1 MAEQMAIEQLYSNIL
16 LLNNIDTTA
25 LEEKIIVKFAK
36 TNDNPGEL
44 FDSPSDIEIQEGE
57 QIYVGIYI
65 GADTDE
71 PIWQDYTWR
80 LYNYEELHI
89 NNAVHID
96 IRYGFLENDTY
107 KFTEEK
113 NNEGNL
119 IPTGKSKEN
128 ATYKGVFVTQDP
140 SVMEEDW
147 YPGFNNNITAENYFW
162 TRYIPKEKS
171 NFFYKVKL
179 YKNAN
184 KNEEIINIY
193 KFFENSSTSKY
204 YPSVIYYELIQI
216 SNGIEQVVSESS
228 CSYQLV
234 YKIINSDGD
243 EELSITEELAPVD
256 GAIQLN
262 IQTDENENKE
272 GAQTNSE
279 EVEDNQQ
286 TATPRKEVIQIIF
299 NFSKNNQIF
308 YTETKEI
315 NYRTEE
321 SIAKLAI
328 NANDIV
334 ASIANAKLQF
344 SEAGLQIRDGAF
356 VILNNSGE
364 KVFYSNNGNLELSG
378 NIKANSGKIGTWF
391 IDNTGLVAK
400 DNSAENGKELAGLYG
415 SNANA
420 SINGSPILIWA
431 GKEEDTNNN
440 ISYKFAVTADGYAQF
455 TSGRIQN
462 NFFVGDDNGIIISG
476 SNKNSQSYIS
486 TSNFASGSLGY
497 GWKLSQDGSAEFSN
511 ITARGKIQSSVFE
524 HNKINSVG
532 GSLYIAPTI
541 YIEDASDELTQ
552 DEKTSEYIV
561 TWNKLPYN
569 VTQLGND
576 YQLNVSGTAWGKND
590 ILKIDGIVINKIVK
604 EEVATLIAENEE
616 GAEGTVEE
624 NEEEK
629 DNSSYEW
636 TTNLTGIEAKIV
648 DIQPITVN
656 EGGDNNLSFGKLTIK
671 FKCDMNDP
679 DPNEEREIIRNFLSG
694 AILLWQGGE
703 DENGN
708 DVKRGLYLT
717 ATDSGGPFIDV
728 YDYAY
733 DYDTNT
739 GNNIPKVRIGNLKG
753 VQDTDFTSSFSD
765 YGLYASNAYLRGQL
779 ILPDA
784 GITNQNTKTHGDGK
798 NSSPIRIWAGADS
811 ANMEQANFIVTEN
824 GYMYAKQGIFEGTV
838 IATNSEFSGTIKAAG
853 IVIDEGSKGDIY
865 YSDQNHF
872 FVATSDNPTSF
883 NDYVLDIGSHGLS
896 IWEGGLRAYSDKA
909 GEIENSIYGYF
920 KDLLEPLPFFFL
932 VDDADLNNKV
942 LNSRMVAHKA
952 HFLQIEENSETNKGY
967 SINSIILDNGIWLY
981 KGDSTEAK
989 KDIES
994 KIFHG
999 QSGVAGLNLKEEA
1012 LQIQGKNINLV
1023 SLGEVNINSPVK
1035 LNNQNENLISFGGH
1049 IIKEAR
1055 IAVLNENQKEE
1066 IKSIGFDFIIN

>member
-36 TNDNPGEL
+36 TDDNPREL
-44 FDSPSDIEIQEGE
+44 FDSPSDIELQEGE
-57 QIYVGIYI
+57 QIYAGIYI

-80 LYNYEELHI
+80 IYNYEESHI
-89 NNAVHID
+89 NNVVHID

-113 NNEGNL
+113 NSEGNL

-140 SVMEEDW
+140 SVMEDDW

-171 NFFYKVKL
+171 SFFYKVKL

-193 KFFENSSTSKY
+193 KFIEDNTSKY
-204 YPSVIYYELIQI
+204 DPSNIYYELIQV
-216 SNGIEQVVSESS
+216 SNGAEQVINESN

-234 YKIINSDGD
+234 YKIINPDTGD
-243 EELSITEELAPVD
+243 EELYITEVLTPID
-256 GAIQLN
+256 GVIQLN
-262 IQTDENENKE
+262 TQTDEDENKD
-272 GAQTNSE
+272 GIQTNSE
-279 EVEDNQQ
+279 EVTNDQQ
-286 TATPRKEVIQIIF
+286 AVISRKEVIQIIF

-321 SIAKLAI
+321 SIARLAI

-334 ASIANAKLQF
+334 ASIANAKLKF
-344 SEAGLQIRDGAF
+344 SEDGLQIKNGGF
-356 VILNNSGE
+356 EILNDRGNR
-364 KVFYSNNGNLELSG
+364 VLYSENGNLKLSG
-378 NIKANSGKIGTWF
+378 SITADSGKIGTWF

-400 DNSAENGKELAGLYG
+400 ENGDENGKELAGLYG

-420 SINGSPILIWA
+420 SINDSPILIWA
-431 GKEEDTNNN
+431 GKGKDDT
-440 ISYKFAVTADGYAQF
+440 YKFAVTADGYAQVSGSIIAS
-455 TSGRIQN
+455 SGRIQN
-462 NFFVGDDNGIIISG
+462 NFYVGDDNGIIISG
-476 SNKNSQSYIS
+476 GNENSQSYIS

-541 YIEDASDELTQ
+541 YIEDASDELMENE
-552 DEKTSEYIV
+552 DTSEYTV
-561 TWNKLPYN
+561 TWDKLPYSIN
-569 VTQLGND
+569 VSENN
-576 YQLNVSGTAWGKND
+576 YQLNVNGTVWEKD
-590 ILKIDGIVINKIVK
+590 DTLKIDGIVINKIIK
-604 EEVATLIAENEE
+604 ENIATPVVENE
-616 GAEGTVEE
+616 GTEGTVEE
-624 NEEEK
+624 NEQET
-629 DNSSYEW
+629 DNNNYEW
-636 TTNLTGIEAKIV
+636 TTNLADIDAKII
-648 DIQPITVN
+648 DIQPIVN
-656 EGGDNNLSFGKLTIK
+656 ENGTDLSSGKLTIK
-671 FKCDMNDP
+671 FKYSINDP
-679 DPNEEREIIRNFLSG
+679 YSNEKGKRIRNFLSG
-694 AILLWQGGE
+694 AILLWQGGK
-703 DENGN
+703 DA
-708 DVKRGLYLT
+708 KRGLYLT

-728 YDYAY
+728 YDY
-733 DYDTNT
+733 NT
-739 GNNIPKVRIGNLKG
+739 DSNNIPKVRIGNLKG
-753 VQDTDFTSSFSD
+753 VQDSDFTSSFSD

-779 ILPDA
+779 ILPGA
-784 GITNQNTKTHGDGK
+784 GITNQNTETYGVGE
-798 NSSPIRIWAGADS
+798 NSSPIRIWAGSNSADMK
-811 ANMEQANFIVTEN
+811 NANFIVTEN

-838 IATNSEFSGTIKAAG
+838 IAANSEFSGTIKAAG
-853 IVIDEGSKGDIY
+853 IIIDNLNTPKPEAEKD
-865 YSDQNHF
+865 HF
-872 FVATSDNPTSF
+872 FVAYTENPSTF
-883 NDYVLDIGSHGLS
+883 NDYVLDISSTGLS

-909 GEIENSIYGYF
+909 GEIKNSIYGYF
-920 KDLLEPLPFFFL
+920 KDFLEPLPFFFL
-932 VDDADLNNKV
+932 VDDADPNNKV

-952 HFLQIEENSETNKGY
+952 HFLQIEENFETNEGY

-981 KGDSTEAK
+981 KGDGTEAK

-994 KIFHG
+994 QIFHG
-999 QSGVAGLNLKEEA
+999 QSGVTGLNLKEEA

-1023 SLGEVNINSPVK
+1023 SLGEININSPVK
-1035 LNNQNENLISFGGH
+1035 LSNQNENLISFGGH
-1049 IIKEAR
+1049 IIKETR